1 MAVFK
6 YLNPNYVEDGS
17 EPKWIKIPLTG
28 SAVITPVQSTGQS
41 EVDVMSQKA
50 VTDALNTKQNTL
62 VSGTN
67 IKTINDETILGN
79 GNISIEVPDV
89 SNFVT
94 EVEVDQK
101 ISSLVASAPEALDTL
116 KELADA
122 LGNDA
127 NFATTITNQLANKV
141 DTSTYNQD
149 KETFATKTEVQ
160 EAVSSTT
167 FNTGHNSVT
176 SVTSIPITKRLV
188 VATIS
193 TDGSFSL
200 ANTPEDGQ
208 EVHIIVHNT
217 STSDIN
223 ITMPSSSSYINM
235 SGDTL
240 TVAASS
246 YADIN
251 VLSDGTNMY
260 VRAL

>member
-17 EPKWIKIPLTG
+17 EPKWIKIPFTG

-127 NFATTITNQLANKV
+127 NFATTITNQLASKA
-141 DTSTYNQD
+141 D
-149 KETFATKTEVQ
+149 
-160 EAVSSTT
+160 VSSVEKAVADAT

-176 SVTSIPITKRLV
+176 SVTNIPVTKRLV
-188 VATIS
+188 IATIS
-193 TDGSFSL
+193 SDSTFSL
-200 ANTPEDGQ
+200 SSVPKDGQ

-217 STSDIN
+217 NSNDIS
-223 ITMPSSSSYINM
+223 ITMPSGSGYINM
-235 SGDTL
+235 SDDTL
-240 TVAASS
+240 TVAANS

-251 VLSDGTNMY
+251 VLFDGTNMY
-260 VRAL
+260 IRAL